1 MIMLLCLLDI
11 DRCDWDSTNCSVMT
25 IKQLDEA
32 SVVKVKEAAI
42 MLLGILGRRDTGAR
56 ERLIQALNAP
66 EWQVRSAASYALSH
80 LAREIPDIS
89 TTLLHGL
96 KNTTSEEEKE
106 AIINTFALMGNV
118 QPEVLDYLLVAFP
131 MVSPSAQR
139 ALVLAIGEISR
150 HQPDNVFDYTKLRA
164 FLLQALTNDKCSF
177 IRTTAATAIKG
188 LAGKEEVKRDRDII
202 EALESALYDVD
213 VLVRECAG
221 QALTCLGEPMQL
233 NNGEWLF

>member
-1 MIMLLCLLDI
+1 MPLDDSLLRLRMMMLLCLLDI
-11 DRCDWDSTNCSVMT
+11 DRCDWDSTNCCVMT

-42 MLLGILGRRDTGAR
+42 MLLGILGRRDTDAR

-89 TTLLHGL
+89 ATILHCL
-96 KNTTSEEEKE
+96 MNTTSEEEKE

-139 ALVLAIGEISR
+139 ALVLALGEIGR
-150 HQPDNVFDYTKLRA
+150 HQPDSVFDYTKVRA
-164 FLLQALTNDKCSF
+164 FLLQALTN
-177 IRTTAATAIKG
+177 
-188 LAGKEEVKRDRDII
+188 
-202 EALESALYDVD
+202 
-213 VLVRECAG
+213 
-221 QALTCLGEPMQL
+221 
-233 NNGEWLF
+233 